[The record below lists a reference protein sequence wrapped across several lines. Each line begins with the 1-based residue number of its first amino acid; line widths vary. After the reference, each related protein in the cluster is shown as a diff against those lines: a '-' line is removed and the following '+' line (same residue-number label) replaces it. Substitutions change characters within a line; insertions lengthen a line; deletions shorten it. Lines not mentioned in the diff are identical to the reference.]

1 MAKICSN
8 TNKIKKELK
17 IITLKLIIIKTQ
29 IADDGKNKTYNWKN
43 KSWVLAKKNKPWIRK

>member
-43 KSWVLAKKNKPWIRK
+43 KSKNNKKIV